1 LRKDQSY
8 EIYDNLNF
16 ETMVGKNG
24 DCYDRYLIR
33 IAEMRE
39 SINILNQCLNQI
51 PEGEIKVTNFKIVQP
66 NRKLMKNS
74 MEALI
79 HHFKYYSEGFSLKPN
94 QSYTAVEAPKGE
106 FGVFLDSNGT
116 NRPYRCKIRAP
127 GFNHLQALNVLAEN
141 SFIADLVTIIGSID
155 IVFGEIDR

>member
-1 LRKDQSY
+1 
-8 EIYDNLNF
+8 
-16 ETMVGKNG
+16 MVGKNG

-39 SINILNQCLNQI
+39 SINILNQCLNLI
-51 PEGEIKVTNFKIVQP
+51 PEGEIKVANFKIVQP

-94 QSYTAVEAPKGE
+94 QSYTAIEAPKGE

-116 NRPYRCKIRAP
+116 NRPYRCKVRAP